1 MIPIADTV
9 EAIVQAHGFYCRAIG
24 GRAVVNGIS
33 VLLADCR
40 ESIGELIKLRA
51 VIAAATGLKEI
62 GFFGID
68 NCVEM
73 LGAI

>member
-1 MIPIADTV
+1 MIPIAEKV
-9 EAIVQAHGFYCRAIG
+9 EAIAQSYGFYCRAIG
-24 GRAVVNGIS
+24 GRAVVNGTS

-62 GFFGID
+62 GFFGTG